1 MNASYKDRSAGL
13 VEQTYRVLRNT
24 GLSPGDVDCVGVF
37 EMGSDETQNPCKAE
51 LSVEI

>member
-1 MNASYKDRSAGL
+1 M
-13 VEQTYRVLRNT
+13 LRNT

-37 EMGSDETQNPCKAE
+37 EMGSDGRDGRDETQNPCKAE

>member
-1 MNASYKDRSAGL
+1 M
-13 VEQTYRVLRNT
+13 LRIT

-37 EMGSDETQNPCKAE
+37 EMGSDGRDVSDETQNPCKAE